1 MIVVTENRGNAS
13 SLVEEGEQYKVTGV
27 EIDEP
32 NSVSIFLQVPM
43 YVVITAGEV
52 MFSITGLEFAYSQ
65 VSNIIALSLVNCS
78 SPLSFF
84 SSILKAPVSMK
95 AMCQAA
101 WLLTVAFGNL
111 VVIIVAESSLFDNRV
126 SGLKTHIST

>member
-1 MIVVTENRGNAS
+1 MIVVSENRGNAS
-13 SLVEEGEQYKVTGV
+13 SLVAEGDQYKVTGM

-65 VSNIIALSLVNCS
+65 VSLSVYN
-78 SPLSFF
+78 
-84 SSILKAPVSMK
+84 
-95 AMCQAA
+95 
-101 WLLTVAFGNL
+101 T
-111 VVIIVAESSLFDNRV
+111 IVPYSYIYPHN
-126 SGLKTHIST
+126 

>member
-1 MIVVTENRGNAS
+1 MSVMLLLVQKGELNLEFNSGAVYMIVVSENRGNAS

-65 VSNIIALSLVNCS
+65 VR
-78 SPLSFF
+78 
-84 SSILKAPVSMK
+84 
-95 AMCQAA
+95 
-101 WLLTVAFGNL
+101 
-111 VVIIVAESSLFDNRV
+111 D
-126 SGLKTHIST
+126 

>member
-1 MIVVTENRGNAS
+1 MIVVSENRGNAS
-13 SLVEEGEQYKVTGV
+13 SLVAEGEQYKVTGV

-65 VSNIIALSLVNCS
+65 VSLAVYNTRG
-78 SPLSFF
+78 P
-84 SSILKAPVSMK
+84 
-95 AMCQAA
+95 
-101 WLLTVAFGNL
+101 
-111 VVIIVAESSLFDNRV
+111 
-126 SGLKTHIST
+126 

>member
-1 MIVVTENRGNAS
+1 MVVVSESRGNVS
-13 SLVEEGEQYKVTGV
+13 SLVEEGAQYNVTAI

-65 VSNIIALSLVNCS
+65 VGRLYTPAR
-78 SPLSFF
+78 PL
-84 SSILKAPVSMK
+84 PPT
-95 AMCQAA
+95 C
-101 WLLTVAFGNL
+101 
-111 VVIIVAESSLFDNRV
+111 
-126 SGLKTHIST
+126 